1 MAIYLDG
8 TINGVKI
15 YRALLTQSGTN
26 DPTVTVLENTIGTIV
41 WTRYDEGE
49 FRGTLSGAFPQ
60 EKTFLITGSE
70 FDVPFG
76 NTDAVLHYFKRLNDD
91 VVYLW
96 ILDAGPQNPIDGEN
110 TDNPLSVEIRVYP

>member
-15 YRALLTQSGTN
+15 YRALFYQEMTEE
-26 DPTVTVLENTIGTIV
+26 PEPVVLENTIGTIV
-41 WTRYDEGE
+41 WTRYGEGE

-60 EKTFLITGSE
+60 DKTFLITGSE
-70 FDVPFG
+70 YDLN
-76 NTDAVLHYFKRLNDD
+76 NTDAVLQYFKRLNDD

-110 TDNPLSVEIRVYP
+110 TDNYLSVEIRVYP